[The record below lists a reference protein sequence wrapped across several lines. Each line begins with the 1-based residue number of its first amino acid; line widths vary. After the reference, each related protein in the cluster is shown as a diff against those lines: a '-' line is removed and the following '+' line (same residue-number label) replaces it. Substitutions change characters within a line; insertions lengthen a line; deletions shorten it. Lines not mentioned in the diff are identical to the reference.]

1 MVYKPQKRWNKAQ
14 FHKYTGRFKSFI
26 KHGRIE
32 GSRIPEDAAK
42 KVVLIEFQMIV
53 LPLHSTTSP

>member
-1 MVYKPQKRWNKAQ
+1 MVYKPQKRWNQAQ

-26 KHGRIE
+26 KHGQIE

-42 KVVLIEFQMIV
+42 KSCTYRIADD
-53 LPLHSTTSP
+53 STPTT